1 MVLGMPI
8 RAIHTSGPR
17 VARSMDVATRRLP
30 RARQASCPHSRL
42 AGVGHLR
49 RQPTYCFTQC
59 NPTTKGANRMGA
71 IELNEH
77 HALLLNGLLDLSKSL
92 AERRGRTCA
101 ADGLELE
108 ADTGRCPA
116 CGRIQLMPLDLSSMS
131 DKERADAI
139 HRGVVPATPKGLS
152 EQERKAATFWT
163 RYRSTH
169 PGAKLPAKSKP
180 SRAQRLAEKVIAT
193 EILVEPSG
201 RPFGQRG
208 LRQFDALAHGTHQ
221 NT

>member
-77 HALLLNGLLDLSKSL
+77 RSEEHTSELQSPCNLVCRLLLEKKKKKISIYEQNLGDSDDDPTDCQ
-92 AERRGRTCA
+92 RT
-101 ADGLELE
+101 
-108 ADTGRCPA
+108 
-116 CGRIQLMPLDLSSMS
+116 SSPDS
-131 DKERADAI
+131 
-139 HRGVVPATPKGLS
+139 
-152 EQERKAATFWT
+152 
-163 RYRSTH
+163 
-169 PGAKLPAKSKP
+169 
-180 SRAQRLAEKVIAT
+180 
-193 EILVEPSG
+193 
-201 RPFGQRG
+201 
-208 LRQFDALAHGTHQ
+208 
-221 NT
+221 